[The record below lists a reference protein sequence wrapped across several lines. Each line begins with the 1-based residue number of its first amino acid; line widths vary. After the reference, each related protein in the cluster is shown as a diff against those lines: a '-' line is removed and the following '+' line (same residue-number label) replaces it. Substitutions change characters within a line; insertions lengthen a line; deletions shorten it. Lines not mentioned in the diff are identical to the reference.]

1 MSTLYTILQL
11 RIYLKHYINFEK
23 TLSTLNPS
31 WSGQNF
37 FGADREFFQSEK
49 TLPDLKKL
57 WDSAIHTDASRMN
70 LKDSEFFQ
78 TWKNSTNFEKTLLTL
93 KKLFASWIHPE
104 VSWMILNEPEF
115 FQNWKNS
122 TKFEKTLCI
131 AKRSELI

>member
-1 MSTLYTILQL
+1 MSTLYTILQDKFKKL
-11 RIYLKHYINFEK
+11 YQFWKNSEHIKSILKRQI
-23 TLSTLNPS
+23 
-31 WSGQNF
+31 F
-37 FGADREFFQSEK
+37 FGAADREFFQSEK
-49 TLPDLKKL
+49 TLPDLKNL
-57 WDSAIHTDASRMN
+57 WESSIHTDASRMN

-131 AKRSELI
+131 TKRSELI